1 MAGAVKSR
9 GGHSIILGPFRG
21 PCSQPP
27 WSVPLPTGR
36 QVCGP
41 RALAPLPPAST
52 HNPPPQ
58 QPDSKAVRASSPT
71 ANVCTPGPEGG
82 KAVGV
87 QGCGCSVHT
96 LPLQQDGAG
105 AAREGRGQGPTAP
118 MCTLGRSG
126 PVWATQHRHHSGEK
140 WADPGGVQ
148 DVKSLGVSER

>member
-1 MAGAVKSR
+1 MVGAVKSR

-21 PCSQPP
+21 PCSRPP

-41 RALAPLPPAST
+41 RALAHLPPAST
-52 HNPPPQ
+52 HNPPRQ
-58 QPDSKAVRASSPT
+58 QPDSKAVRPSSPF
-71 ANVCTPGPEGG
+71 TPGPEGG

-105 AAREGRGQGPTAP
+105 AAREGRGQGPTVP
-118 MCTLGRSG
+118 ICSLGRSG
-126 PVWATQHRHHSGEK
+126 PVWATQHGHHLGEM
-140 WADPGGVQ
+140 WADLGGVQ